1 MTSFRRSS
9 GSGSHADHNSFL
21 NQCRRRPRKGYCLLP
36 VLLLAG
42 AAQAQQATELAP
54 VEVIGVTPTHGV
66 GVDPQRLPYPV
77 QRAEGADLRETGAVG
92 VGDLLDR
99 QFGSIARNDA
109 QNNPLQPDI
118 QFRGFTASPLLGL
131 PQGLSVY
138 QNSVRINE
146 AFGDTV
152 NWDLIPD
159 SAIRSIN
166 LISGANPLFG
176 LNTLG
181 GAISIETKTGFS
193 NPGHTAE
200 ISGGSFGRLRSSV
213 ESGAN
218 NGRLGYF
225 ATVEVFDEDG
235 WRDASP
241 SEAIRAFTSI
251 GFRPN
256 ERTALDLNL
265 QYADTD
271 LIGNGAIPLEL
282 LAQDRDAIF
291 TAPDNT
297 QNTLAFVDLKGNH
310 QLTDAMRLSG
320 NVFYRDNESNAFN
333 GDGSEFEECEEAGGP
348 EGFLCEEDDDEP
360 IEDQNGDRI
369 AEEGP
374 GGARNAINNR
384 STRDQRSFGGSLQ
397 MDWVADA
404 MGMAHHLV
412 AGGAYNAGL
421 VAFNSNVEIAGLTPE
436 RSTQGTGLFVP
447 EEGTAVESSTRTW
460 SVYLSDTIA
469 LGERLDLTLSGRF
482 NQVEVE
488 LKDRGGTDAAGLTE
502 PAPRLNGKHQFSR
515 FNPGAGLRYRFAEDL
530 SSYLGYSESTRAPTA
545 IELACAEPDAP
556 CNLPNSFLADPPLEQ
571 VVARNIETG
580 LEGAWKLDH
589 EGGTVRW
596 GLGAFATHNEDD
608 ILFQSTGGVQS
619 NEGFFDNVGD
629 TRRTGVEAR
638 LDGEHPITRWYL
650 RYSYVRAAFV
660 DPFTVNSPNNPRSD
674 DDGQLAVEDGDR
686 IPGVPEHTLKLGA
699 DWTFAR
705 VVDLGVGIRYAS
717 GVPLRGDEANV
728 LPETDGFATINL
740 RGAYRPTR
748 QLEIFARIENLFD
761 EEYETFGLLGEPD
774 EIPGFEN
781 FEDNR
786 FLGPGQPFAAFVG
799 LRWTL

>member
-1 MTSFRRSS
+1 MTPHPFSS
-9 GSGSHADHNSFL
+9 GSAPDPTYAEHF
-21 NQCRRRPRKGYCLLP
+21 RRH
-36 VLLLAG
+36 
-42 AAQAQQATELAP
+42 QQATTGALLVPLLFCFSAVQAQPAELEA

-66 GVDPQRLPYPV
+66 GVAPSRLPYPV
-77 QRAEGADLRETGAVG
+77 QQADGAALRDTGALG

-99 QFGSIARNDA
+99 QFGSISRNDA

-159 SAIRSIN
+159 TAIRSIN

-181 GAISIETKTGFS
+181 GAISVETKTGFS
-193 NPGHTAE
+193 HPGHAVE
-200 ISGGSFGRLRSSV
+200 VSGGSFGRVRSSI

-218 NGRLGYF
+218 NGRFSYF
-225 ATVEVFDEDG
+225 ATVEHFDEDG

-241 SEAIRAFTSI
+241 SEAIRAFASL
-251 GFRPN
+251 GFRPSA
-256 ERTALDLNL
+256 ESAFDLNL

-271 LIGNGAIPLEL
+271 LIGNGAVPIEL

-297 QNTLAFVDLKGNH
+297 KNTLAFVDLQGSH
-310 QLTDAMRLSG
+310 QWSAALRVSG
-320 NVFYRDNESNAFN
+320 NVFYRDNDSEAFN

-360 IEDQNGDRI
+360 IEDQNGQRI
-369 AEEGP
+369 AEAGP
-374 GGARNAINNR
+374 GGERNAINNR
-384 STRDQRSFGGSLQ
+384 SLREQRSFGGSLQ
-397 MDWVADA
+397 MDWIADI
-404 MGMAHHLV
+404 GGLGHHLI
-412 AGGAYNAGL
+412 AGAAYHAGL
-421 VAFNSNVEIAGLTPE
+421 VDFLSNVEVAGLTPE
-436 RSTQGTGLFVP
+436 RSTRGTGLFVP
-447 EEGTAVESSTRTW
+447 EEGTAVTSSTRTW
-460 SVYLSDTIA
+460 SLYVSDTIA
-469 LGERLDLTLSGRF
+469 LSARMDLTLSGRF

-488 LKDRGGTDAAGLTE
+488 LKDRGGTDAAGLTQ
-502 PAPRLNGKHQFSR
+502 PTPRLNGKHQFSR
-515 FNPGAGLRYRFAEDL
+515 FNPAAGLRYRFAEDL

-580 LEGAWKLDH
+580 LEGVWTLEH
-589 EGGTVRW
+589 QQGRVQW
-596 GLGAFATHNEDD
+596 GLGAFATHNDDD

-629 TRRTGVEAR
+629 TRRMGLEAR
-638 LDGEHPITRWYL
+638 LDGQHPITRWYL
-650 RYSYVRAAFV
+650 RYSYVRAQFV
-660 DPFTVNSPNNPRSD
+660 DPFTVNSPNNPRAD
-674 DDGQLAVEDGDR
+674 DDGQLAVANGDR
-686 IPGVPEHTLKLGA
+686 IPGIPQHTLKLGA
-699 DWTFAR
+699 DWTIAR
-705 VVDLGVGIRYAS
+705 VFDLGVGIRYAS
-717 GVPLRGDEANV
+717 GVHLRGDEANV

-740 RGAYRPTR
+740 RAAYRPTR
-748 QLEIFARIENLFD
+748 QMEVFARIENLLD
-761 EEYETFGLLGEPD
+761 AEYETFGLLGEAD
-774 EIPGFEN
+774 EIPGFED

-786 FLGPGQPFAAFVG
+786 FLGPGQPLAAFVG